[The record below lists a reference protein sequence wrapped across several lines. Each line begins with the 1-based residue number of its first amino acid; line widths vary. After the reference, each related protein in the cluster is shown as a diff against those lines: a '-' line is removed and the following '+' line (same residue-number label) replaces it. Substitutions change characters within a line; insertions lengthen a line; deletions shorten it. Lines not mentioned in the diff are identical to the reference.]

1 MQAMDTSVE
10 LDARLFDGHTT
21 RTRRT
26 HPQRLQ
32 RYHARTRSAWRLTR
46 RGFNAARCR
55 LAPAGLRQGERVLHL
70 PSPPGLATPWCA
82 GSLPLCRA
90 TVASPAA
97 HTAGRRACRTRAEP
111 HAHAM
116 SRPSNPPHAVCRA
129 WACARWR
136 LATRRARALQR
147 AAARGST
154 GRRAAWLL
162 CRRPTPL
169 FSTKILIPNVGTSP

>member
-32 RYHARTRSAWRLTR
+32 RDHARTRSAWRLTR

-116 SRPSNPPHAVCRA
+116 SRPSKPPHAVCRA

-136 LATRRARALQR
+136 LAVVAPAPCSVLQP
-147 AAARGST
+147 AAPLAAVRPGCCAA
-154 GRRAAWLL
+154 GRF
-162 CRRPTPL
+162 PSSQP
-169 FSTKILIPNVGTSP
+169 SS